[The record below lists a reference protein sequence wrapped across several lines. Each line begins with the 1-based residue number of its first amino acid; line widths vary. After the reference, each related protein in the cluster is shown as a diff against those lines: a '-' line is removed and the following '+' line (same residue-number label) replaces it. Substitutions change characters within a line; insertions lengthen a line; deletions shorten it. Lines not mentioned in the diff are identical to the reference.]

1 MKALRTIAALAAVI
15 ACSHGQYA
23 IAQTAGWHI
32 QDYEYVTSITIDN
45 TSKQGY
51 LFLGVKGGLNP
62 SHGCSNPPVLAAS
75 SEPFNLAKEAA
86 TNAAYLS
93 VATASFL
100 SRKRV
105 KLATREC
112 LGGSPKIVGLTLEQD

>member
-15 ACSHGQYA
+15 ACSHSESA
-23 IAQTAGWHI
+23 IAQTAGWHL

-45 TSKQGY
+45 TSTNGY
-51 LFLGVKGGLNP
+51 LFLGFKGGLNP
-62 SHGCSNPPVLAAS
+62 SHGCSSPPALAAS
-75 SEPFNLAKEAA
+75 SHSFNAGNQGA
-86 TNAAYLS
+86 TTAAYLS